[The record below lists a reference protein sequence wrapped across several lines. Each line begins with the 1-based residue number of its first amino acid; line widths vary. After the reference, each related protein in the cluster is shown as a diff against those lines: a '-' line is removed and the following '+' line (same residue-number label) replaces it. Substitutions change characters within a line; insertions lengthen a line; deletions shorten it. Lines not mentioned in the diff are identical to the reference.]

1 MSALRRRTPAT
12 KFLLAAILIG
22 FGIEVLTGA
31 WLDGR
36 KLAELGAIAPYF
48 VFIEGEYWRLLTA
61 MFLHGDGTVGGDVLH
76 LLMNLIALFQ
86 LGTLYELMFG
96 TKRFTVI
103 YFVTGLVASIVSLL
117 MPPHGPSVGASG
129 AIFGI
134 MGAFVF
140 SILRSPRFRHE
151 RAARGVVNQ
160 VVFWALAN
168 IVIGMRIPQI
178 DNSAHIGGL
187 VAGLLIGALWPH
199 RVPPPPPTQVVVDVA
214 PSDIGVRRP

>member
-12 KFLLAAILIG
+12 KFLLVAILIG
-22 FGIEVLTGA
+22 FGIEILTGA
-31 WLDGR
+31 WLNGR
-36 KLAELGAIAPYF
+36 ELARLGAVAPYY
-48 VFIEGEYWRLLTA
+48 VFGEGQYWRLLTA

-76 LLMNLIALFQ
+76 LVMNLVALFQ

-103 YFVTGLVASIVSLL
+103 YFVTGLIASITSLL

-160 VVFWALAN
+160 VVFWAIAN
-168 IVIGMRIPQI
+168 IAIGMRLPQI

-187 VAGLLIGALWPH
+187 VAGLVIGALWPH
-199 RVPPPPPTQVVVDVA
+199 RVPPPPPTQVVVEVMPNDQ
-214 PSDIGVRRP
+214 

>member
-1 MSALRRRTPAT
+1 MNGRRRRTRAT
-12 KFLLAAILIG
+12 QFLLIAILIG
-22 FGIEVLTGA
+22 FAIEVLTGA

-36 KLAELGAIAPYF
+36 ALARLGAISPYY
-48 VFIEGEYWRLLTA
+48 VIGQGQYWRLLTA

-76 LLMNLIALFQ
+76 LVMNVVALFQ

-96 TKRFTVI
+96 TKRFTII
-103 YFVTGLVASIVSLL
+103 YFVTGIIASITSLL

-151 RAARGVVNQ
+151 RAARSIVNQ
-160 VVFWALAN
+160 VVFWAIAN
-168 IVIGMRIPQI
+168 IAIGLRLPQI

-187 VAGLLIGALWPH
+187 IAGLLIGALWPH
-199 RVPPPPPTQVVVDVA
+199 RVPPPPPTQVVVDVS
-214 PSDIGVRRP
+214 PYDQ